1 MHSPVARVL
10 AGLAATFAL
19 ALGGIV
25 AVPAAPATPAY
36 QCSHFVLYKGWQ
48 GSCVRHL
55 QTLLRGPDN
64 LSSTVWTGGLAVDGS
79 FGPLTEKAVRRFQS
93 GMGIQVDGRFGPQSW
108 RTICSIGF
116 GGGGPLT
123 SSQLAWQRAYGA
135 SC

>member
-64 LSSTVWTGGLAVDGS
+64 LSSTVWTGGLAVDAALAPSQRRRSAGS
-79 FGPLTEKAVRRFQS
+79 SPAWASKSTVASDRSRGARSARS
-93 GMGIQVDGRFGPQSW
+93 ASAAAGR
-108 RTICSIGF
+108 
-116 GGGGPLT
+116 
-123 SSQLAWQRAYGA
+123 
-135 SC
+135 